1 MDSERLKVCSKSF
14 FFCKVSKH
22 EESHVAYPCLGG
34 TFYSFLCVCRI
45 TKILR
50 KARLFVHARKVK
62 MKLYRSSI
70 CVREPVNAISM
81 QTRLII
87 AHSKKRRESEKNA
100 ALLVMKKMCF
110 G

>member
-34 TFYSFLCVCRI
+34 TFYSFLCVYRI

-62 MKLYRSSI
+62 MKLDRSSI

>member
-22 EESHVAYPCLGG
+22 EELLVAYPCLGG
-34 TFYSFLCVCRI
+34 TFYSFLCACRI
-45 TKILR
+45 AKILR
-50 KARLFVHARKVK
+50 KARLFVNARKVK